1 MATKYDHTING
12 VQFSIEDNAPYN
24 FPKIQNQSGDIES
37 GDISPLI
44 NAVEIDWN
52 GNW

>member
-24 FPKIQNQSGDIES
+24 FPKITNKFGDIQY
-37 GDISPLI
+37 GDIRPLI